1 MNIKVNIKLII
12 KFNEIKL
19 FYYSVFCIN
28 ISRIITRILAES
40 VITRGELIV
49 ESPTIRTQIKRWV
62 KQGKGQ
68 GEGVN
73 YTPWYT
79 AKQVSSRG
87 NTHRPKGIKNGREHL
102 FLSDWEYFYFLL
114 LDWSDLIEDFREQ
127 YPLLDVQLDNI
138 GETIEIAKELNVQH
152 PIIPRTNE
160 LKVMTTDYL
169 IKFLDGSV
177 VAVSLKPFKLIT
189 VREIEKMEIER
200 IYWERKGVR
209 WELVTD
215 KDVPVTYAK
224 NIDYVHSVYDLA
236 NYHISEPTV
245 TKVKKLMEPNLLRR
259 TNKLT
264 DITNEV
270 DDKLGLLPGNS
281 LTIARHLIVTKKWIV
296 DMEQFIDP
304 NKPLQ
309 ILDIPETRSGGMSK
323 YAN

>member
-1 MNIKVNIKLII
+1 M
-12 KFNEIKL
+12 
-19 FYYSVFCIN
+19 
-28 ISRIITRILAES
+28 
-40 VITRGELIV
+40 IV
-49 ESPTIRTQIKRWV
+49 EGSTIRTQIKRWV

-114 LDWSDLIEDFREQ
+114 LDWSKLIEDYKEQ
-127 YPLLDVQLDNI
+127 YPLLDEELDNI
-138 GETIEIAKELNVQH
+138 EETIEIARELNVKH
-152 PIIPRTNE
+152 PINLKTNE
-160 LKVMTTDYL
+160 LKIMTTDYL
-169 IKFLDGSV
+169 IKFLDGTFL
-177 VAVSLKPFKLIT
+177 AVSLKPFKSIT

-200 IYWERKGVR
+200 IYWERRGVQ

-236 NYHISEPTV
+236 NYHISETIV
-245 TKVKKLMEPNLLRR
+245 TKVRKLMEPNLSRR
-259 TNKLT
+259 TSKLT

-270 DDKLGLLPGNS
+270 DDRLGLLPGNS

-296 DMEQFIDP
+296 DMEQPIDP

-309 ILDIPETRSGGMSK
+309 ILNIPEAKGEGLRK

>member
-1 MNIKVNIKLII
+1 M
-12 KFNEIKL
+12 EG
-19 FYYSVFCIN
+19 S
-28 ISRIITRILAES
+28 
-40 VITRGELIV
+40 
-49 ESPTIRTQIKRWV
+49 TIRTQIKRWV

-114 LDWSDLIEDFREQ
+114 LDWSKLIEDYKEQ
-127 YPLLDVQLDNI
+127 YPLLDEELDNI
-138 GETIEIAKELNVQH
+138 EETIEIARELNVKH
-152 PIIPRTNE
+152 PINLKTNE
-160 LKVMTTDYL
+160 LKIMTTDYL
-169 IKFLDGSV
+169 IKFLDGTFL
-177 VAVSLKPFKLIT
+177 AVSLKPFKSIT

-200 IYWERKGVR
+200 IYWERRGVQ

-236 NYHISEPTV
+236 NYHISETIV
-245 TKVKKLMEPNLLRR
+245 TKVRKLMEPNLSRR
-259 TNKLT
+259 TSKLT

-270 DDKLGLLPGNS
+270 DDRLGLLPGNS

-296 DMEQFIDP
+296 DMEQPIDP

-309 ILDIPETRSGGMSK
+309 ILNIPEAKGEGLRK